1 MKKVISYR
9 QTQTINKVKKF
20 FIQLPAELKV
30 VFGQG
35 LRGENIN
42 LNSVSPNQQSN
53 LKKIKNII
61 KYVQNSE
68 SQTQTNTIYNEL
80 LTLCNNF
87 SNQERTRQHKKRK
100 QTVQGPPTNKRQR
113 VVLGKETKQRLKILK
128 VKGYTFSV
136 VHRRAIGFGLL
147 IDWLV

>member
-1 MKKVISYR
+1 MYMKKVISYR
-9 QTQTINKVKKF
+9 QIQVINKAKKF

-35 LRGENIN
+35 LRGEDIN

-80 LTLCNNF
+80 L
-87 SNQERTRQHKKRK
+87 
-100 QTVQGPPTNKRQR
+100 
-113 VVLGKETKQRLKILK
+113 
-128 VKGYTFSV
+128 
-136 VHRRAIGFGLL
+136 ALL
-147 IDWLV
+147 ITCICLYEITFFIYITYAFFYFFSIGN